1 MTDPHEHRREND
13 TLMLTMLHQM
23 RDELRAHMDG
33 EADRLEAIMQRAFPG
48 GDPIG
53 HRSAHEAQMQAVLDR
68 AAFWSKMRFEITKYG
83 LIGLLGWFI
92 YIAWAAFLKG
102 PK

>member
-1 MTDPHEHRREND
+1 MTEHES
-13 TLMLTMLHQM
+13 TILSLLHQL

-33 EADRLEAIMQRAFPG
+33 EEARFDSILQRSFPG

-53 HRSAHEAQMQAVLDR
+53 HRLVHEAQMKAVLDR
-68 AAFWSKMRFEITKYG
+68 SAFWSKMRFEITKYG
-83 LIGLLGWFI
+83 LIGFLGWGVF
-92 YIAWAAFLKG
+92 ALWLALLKG

>member
-13 TLMLTMLHQM
+13 SAMLTLMQQM
-23 RDELRAHMDG
+23 RDDLRTHTEGEEGRLATIMD
-33 EADRLEAIMQRAFPG
+33 RAFPG
-48 GDPIG
+48 GDPVG
-53 HRSAHEAQMQAVLDR
+53 HRAAHEAQMKAVLDR

-83 LIGLLGWFI
+83 LLGFLGWGVF
-92 YIAWAAFLKG
+92 ALWLAFLKG

>member
-13 TLMLTMLHQM
+13 SAMLTLLHQM
-23 RDELRAHMDG
+23 RDDLRAHTEG
-33 EADRLEAIMQRAFPG
+33 EEARLEAIMQRAFPG

-68 AAFWSKMRFEITKYG
+68 AAFWKKMRFEITKYG
-83 LIGLLGWFI
+83 LLGLVGWLV
-92 YIAWAAFLKG
+92 YAAWLAFLRG
-102 PK
+102 PR